1 MERCIF
7 ITYIQ
12 DNTLNT
18 YINHY
23 CVSYTT
29 PNFRLDQFD
38 LKIFS
43 LYPPPSSGNISLL
56 HSKSIRARKFRR
68 IWDWETAI
76 STGKCVYTRESF
88 RRRHTWK
95 AFVEGRPLV
104 EQIHGITL
112 PMKTPRIYSWWDC
125 QSFQGCRSI
134 SITPGRINAGRWK
147 A

>member
-12 DNTLNT
+12 DNTLNI

-38 LKIFS
+38 LKYSHQAETS
-43 LYPPPSSGNISLL
+43 LCFIPKASAHGSFAGYEIERPQYQRENVCVCILEKVLEEEAYLEGFCWGTPISW
-56 HSKSIRARKFRR
+56 AN
-68 IWDWETAI
+68 
-76 STGKCVYTRESF
+76 TRHHAPDENAA
-88 RRRHTWK
+88 H
-95 AFVEGRPLV
+95 
-104 EQIHGITL
+104 IH
-112 PMKTPRIYSWWDC
+112 SWWDC

-134 SITPGRINAGRWK
+134 VSITPGRINAGRWK
-147 A
+147 AA